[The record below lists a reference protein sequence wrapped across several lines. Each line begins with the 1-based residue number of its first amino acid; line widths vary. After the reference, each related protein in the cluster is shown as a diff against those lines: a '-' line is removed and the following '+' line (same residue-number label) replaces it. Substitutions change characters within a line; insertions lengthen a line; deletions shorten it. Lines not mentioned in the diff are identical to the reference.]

1 MNLLSLESKVC
12 LITGSSRGIGFEIAS
27 LFASQGAKVIICGRN
42 EQKIKDAGI
51 SLKNKYGEY
60 STEYYSCDVSNA
72 SEVKGLFQKIFK
84 LPEKR
89 LDVMVCNAGILDDAL
104 IGMVSKNQIEN
115 VFSTNTFGILYC
127 SQYASR
133 LMGRNKSGGSIIN
146 ISSIIGT
153 NGNIGQAVYGGSKA
167 AVIGITKSLSKELA
181 EKKIWVNAV
190 APGFIDTDM
199 TRELSEDKFQE
210 RMSSIKM
217 GRIGSA
223 KDIANSAL
231 FFASDLSTYITGQVL
246 GIDGS
251 MLI

>member
-1 MNLLSLESKVC
+1 MNLLNLESKVC

-42 EQKIKDAGI
+42 EQRIKEAGL
-51 SLKNKYGEY
+51 SLKNKYGDA
-60 STEYYSCDVSNA
+60 STEYYKCDVSNA
-72 SEVKGLFQKIFK
+72 SEVKVLFQKIHK

-104 IGMVSKNQIEN
+104 IGMVSKHQIDN
-115 VFSTNTFGILYC
+115 VFSINTFGILYC

-133 LMGRNKSGGSIIN
+133 LMGRNKNGGSIVN

-181 EKKIWVNAV
+181 DKNIRVNAI

-199 TRELSEDKFQE
+199 TKKLPRDKFHE

-217 GRIGSA
+217 GRIGLA

-231 FFASDLSTYITGQVL
+231 FFASDLSTYVTGQVL